1 MNKHLIVS
9 IAEMVAIAVSLK
21 IGITDLSYLQTN
33 KLSFSGLTQA
43 NWETRF
49 LVDIYVL
56 KTMIY
61 CLNRVS
67 LRKSCL
73 YFLQW

>member
-1 MNKHLIVS
+1 MIV
-9 IAEMVAIAVSLK
+9 ILMICFVIVIFLFT
-21 IGITDLSYLQTN
+21 GP
-33 KLSFSGLTQA
+33 TQA

-67 LRKSCL
+67 LRKS
-73 YFLQW
+73 